1 MHIKPKK
8 ARRTLNALATS
19 FRKCYFKIIVTVVTC
34 GITYISGGKAMADKI
49 GEFLTKYGIFGSSII
64 ILVIILTALVKWPIK
79 NAAVKWAVKKGL
91 GEEGKKKIT
100 QWMGLVPFIFSFVLS
115 FIYVLWQ
122 QCAWD
127 VNVID
132 WMNVS
137 KFGVAYGA
145 AAIAA
150 FDVVKGFVQAYAVTT
165 NNQVVVSEPTDEVK
179 AEEHAEKP
187 AKEDKALAKKEAKA
201 KKLAEKEE
209 AKKVAE
215 EEKKVKKLN
224 SIEEQIAALQAEKEA
239 LAVNQPIKVE
249 SVVEPLPQPSV
260 DEDDPDNR

>member
-1 MHIKPKK
+1 MHIKPNK
-8 ARRTLNALATS
+8 ARRTIKALAIS
-19 FRKCYFKIIVTVVTC
+19 FKECYFKIVVTVVTC
-34 GITYISGGKAMADKI
+34 GVTYISGGKAMADKI
-49 GEFLTKYGIFGSSII
+49 GEFFTKYGIYGASII
-64 ILVIILTALVKWPIK
+64 ILVIILTALIKMPIK
-79 NAAVKWAVKKGL
+79 KWAIKWAVKKGL

-100 QWMGLVPFIFSFVLS
+100 QWMGLVPFILSFILS

-122 QCAWD
+122 QCSW
-127 VNVID
+127 NVTIID
-132 WMNVS
+132 WMSVS

-150 FDVVKGFVQAYAVTT
+150 FDVVKGFVQAYSIQSAKI
-165 NNQVVVSEPTDEVK
+165 VVSEPTDEVK
-179 AEEHAEKP
+179 AEEHAEEP

-201 KKLAEKEE
+201 KKLAKKEE

-239 LAVNQPIKVE
+239 LAVNQPKKVE

-260 DEDDPDNR
+260 DEDDPENR